1 MVGRGSRNHASW
13 HELIPERINPVW
25 TQQQLCD
32 FSEHWKISPV
42 LADKL
47 YQLAQRLP
55 FSISIISGYRSR
67 AHQDELR
74 ASGRP
79 AAANDVSTHTSC
91 PATGADISV
100 ALYADG
106 AVKLEVGH
114 QATLLGLRWGGGSP
128 PPLDRGGIPVDWNH
142 FDLGRR

>member
-1 MVGRGSRNHASW
+1 
-13 HELIPERINPVW
+13 LIPERISPVW
-25 TQQQLCD
+25 TEQELCD
-32 FSEHWKISPV
+32 FSEHWKISTV

-79 AAANDVSTHTSC
+79 TAANDVSTHTSC

-100 ALYADG
+100 ALYPDA

-128 PPLDRGGIPVDWNH
+128 PTLDRDGVPVDWNH

>member
-1 MVGRGSRNHASW
+1 MGRGFRYDASW
-13 HELIPERINPVW
+13 DELIPERISPVW
-25 TQQQLCD
+25 TQQELCD
-32 FSEHWKISPV
+32 FSEHWKISTV

-79 AAANDVSTHTSC
+79 TAANDVSTHTSC

-100 ALYADG
+100 ALYPDA

-114 QATLLGLRWGGGSP
+114 QATLLGLRWGGASRP
-128 PPLDRGGIPVDWNH
+128 TLDRDGVPVDWNH